1 MKKPSLCSI
10 ALVVVLGTLAFF
22 EIKDTITGDKQVFLV
37 RMLYSK
43 QGYAKKIE
51 VKPYLL
57 NDEQV
62 IRSLT
67 HSQMEIKQ
75 PPRKELYLRNVNV
88 VLRIKNHG
96 KAAAWGT
103 LAYSIDHIN
112 WSKIDVRLDP
122 INSKNNVPFYEYV
135 IPIGIAVPYDDDM
148 PPKPIQFKWV
158 ALYAKY

>member
-10 ALVVVLGTLAFF
+10 ALVVILGTLAFF
-22 EIKDTITGDKQVFLV
+22 EIKDTITGDKQFFLV

-43 QGYAKKIE
+43 QGYAKKID

-62 IRSLT
+62 IQSLT
-67 HSQMEIKQ
+67 RPQMEIQQ
-75 PPRKELYLRNVNV
+75 PPRKELFLKNVNV
-88 VLRIKNHG
+88 VLRIKNQG

-112 WSKIDVRLDP
+112 WSKIDVHLES
-122 INSKNNVPFYEYV
+122 IHSKNNAPFYEYV

-148 PPKPIQFKWV
+148 LPKPIQIRWV
-158 ALYAKY
+158 ALYVKF

>member
-1 MKKPSLCSI
+1 MKKPSLCFI
-10 ALVVVLGTLAFF
+10 ALVAILGTLVFF
-22 EIKDTITGDKQVFLV
+22 EIKDTITGDKRFFLV
-37 RMLYSK
+37 NMLYSK
-43 QGYAKKIE
+43 QEYAKKIE

-62 IRSLT
+62 IQSLT
-67 HSQMEIKQ
+67 QPQMEIHQ
-75 PPRKELYLRNVNV
+75 PPRKELFLKNVNV

-96 KAAAWGT
+96 YAPAWGT

-112 WSKIDVRLDP
+112 WLKIDVRLDP

-135 IPIGIAVPYDDDM
+135 IPVGIAVPYDDDM